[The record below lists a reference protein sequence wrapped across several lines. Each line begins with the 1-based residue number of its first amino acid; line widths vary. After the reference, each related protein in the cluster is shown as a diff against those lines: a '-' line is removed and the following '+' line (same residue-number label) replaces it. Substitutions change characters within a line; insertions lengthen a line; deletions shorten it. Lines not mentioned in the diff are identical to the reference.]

1 MDLSKYRHLYVS
13 ETQENL
19 EKMSRL
25 LVELEQKPDD
35 REAIDTIFRLAHSIK
50 GMSGTMGYSPMFELA
65 HLLEDLMDRFRR
77 DRMPMTGAAV
87 DALLE
92 GVDRMTQWVADVEA
106 ERLPLQQDD
115 RARSL
120 DARVKALLDQTPP
133 PLTGAARDA
142 ALGSGPTR
150 TPAPPTPSPVP
161 AAKPAFDIREGDLK
175 ITLTVSEASGPA
187 AVRGYLAY
195 KKLADLGTL
204 RSSEPPVDRLR
215 AGHLDGPLR
224 IALETPLDEA
234 SVREF
239 LSMLPDIT
247 NAEVARYEEP
257 IEGLTFSMDFGTP
270 DPKPAASAGSP
281 EASAPAPAGG
291 DAEPAAAAIVRA
303 PKPTRTIRVRTE
315 WLDTILNRTGDMM
328 IVSQRLWNLNRQ
340 RGDPVMAEALSELS
354 KLLNALHQDA
364 LSVRMMPL
372 SVVTGRLPRVVRDL
386 AKGCGKRASL
396 VVRGDDQQ
404 LDRAILEGL
413 DAPLTHIL
421 RNAVEH
427 GIETA
432 EHRIS
437 AGKSAAGLLTLDC
450 LRVRDEIVVEVSD
463 DGGGIDRGRLVRKAV
478 DLGLMNA
485 ERAHTLA
492 ERDLTGLVCLPSLSA
507 SDSVGAMA
515 GRGVGMDA
523 VRDSITALGGRVE
536 VNSEPG
542 AGTTVR
548 LRLPRTPGIS
558 KLLVV
563 EADGQTFGMPLGRI
577 LQTEMIPSASIE
589 QEKGAQY
596 ALHRDQRLRVHPLRH
611 LLGFPA
617 ALDNRDRPG
626 VIFAGEDGP
635 FLLIVDRVVGQ
646 QDAVIKPLG
655 PLLERIDGLL
665 GVTLDTVG
673 QPVFVIDVPRFMV
686 LPT

>member
-1 MDLSKYRHLYVS
+1 MDLSKYRQLYVS

-142 ALGSGPTR
+142 ALGAGTAR

-161 AAKPAFDIREGDLK
+161 AAKPAFDIREGDLE
-175 ITLTVSEASGPA
+175 ITLTVSEAAGPA

-195 KKLADLGTL
+195 KKLAELGTL
-204 RSSEPPVDRLR
+204 RASEPPVERLR

-224 IALETPLDEA
+224 LALDTPLDEA

-257 IEGLTFSMDFGTP
+257 IEGLTFSMDFGGP
-270 DPKPAASAGSP
+270 APAASGGS
-281 EASAPAPAGG
+281 EGASSAPASA
-291 DAEPAAAAIVRA
+291 DRDVEPAAAAIVRA
-303 PKPTRTIRVRTE
+303 PKHTRTIRVRTD

-386 AKGCGKRASL
+386 AKSCGKRASL

-432 EHRIS
+432 ERRIAS
-437 AGKSAAGLLTLDC
+437 GKSAAGLLTLDC

-463 DGGGIDRGRLVRKAV
+463 DGGGIDRARLIGKAV
-478 DLGLMNA
+478 DLDLMNE
-485 ERAHTLA
+485 ERARALA
-492 ERDLTGLVCLPSLSA
+492 ERDLTSLVCLPSLSA

-536 VNSEPG
+536 VTSEPG

-596 ALHRDQRLRVHPLRH
+596 ATHRDQRLRVHPLRH
-611 LLGFPA
+611 LLGFPEA
-617 ALDNRDRPG
+617 ADNRDRPG
-626 VIFAGEDGP
+626 VIFAGEEGP